1 MMKSCLWTAALMFAA
16 LVGVLTQT
24 EAACAANPAKEAE
37 EEATKQEVREMQ
49 IKYASYG
56 CTGVL
61 FAAIA
66 YWVLNSTNQR
76 KKKYVEDLKKQEH
89 LDPNEGMPLM

>member
-1 MMKSCLWTAALMFAA
+1 MKSYWWTAALLFAA
-16 LVGVLTQT
+16 LIGVLTQT

-37 EEATKQEVREMQ
+37 EEATKQEVRAMQ

-56 CTGVL
+56 CTGVV
-61 FAAIA
+61 FGAIA

-76 KKKYVEDLKKQEH
+76 KKKYAADLKKQEH
-89 LDPNEGMPLM
+89 LNPNEGMPLV